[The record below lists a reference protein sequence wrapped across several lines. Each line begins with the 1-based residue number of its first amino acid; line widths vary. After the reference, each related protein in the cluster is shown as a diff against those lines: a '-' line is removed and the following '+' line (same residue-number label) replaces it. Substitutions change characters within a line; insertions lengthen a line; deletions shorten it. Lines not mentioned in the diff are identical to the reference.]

1 MEEAIG
7 MVLIKKEEVI
17 KNNQLKSVLYII
29 VENLQH
35 IDQIHAPPFSV
46 HLRDTNVKTP
56 FLLVFLPFRS
66 GWAFEVR
73 WF

>member
-29 VENLQH
+29 VENL
-35 IDQIHAPPFSV
+35 
-46 HLRDTNVKTP
+46 
-56 FLLVFLPFRS
+56 
-66 GWAFEVR
+66 
-73 WF
+73 